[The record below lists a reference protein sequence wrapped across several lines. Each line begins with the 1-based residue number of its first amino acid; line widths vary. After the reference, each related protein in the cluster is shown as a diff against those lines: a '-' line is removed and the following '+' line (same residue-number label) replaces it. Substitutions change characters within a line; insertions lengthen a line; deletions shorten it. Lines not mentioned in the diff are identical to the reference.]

1 MIAVDCGHRAS
12 PNRNR
17 PAGRRCDRR
26 GAALLEGTIVL
37 TVFLVIIFAMFDLGL
52 AVMRQNSLAESAR
65 RLARTAIVHGD
76 LATPEYTSWGPLQYS
91 GTADDDHEIADA
103 VRTGLITMNPGDV
116 TIEVT
121 WPDGDNRSGDRVI
134 VSLEYPHRTIL
145 PSLFG
150 GSSLNLRAESTMRVE
165 H

>member
-1 MIAVDCGHRAS
+1 MIPVAVERRS
-12 PNRNR
+12 LLNRI
-17 PAGRRCDRR
+17 PPVGRRCARS
-26 GAALLEGTIVL
+26 GTALLEGTIVL
-37 TVFLVIIFAMFDLGL
+37 TVFLLIIFAMFDLGL

-91 GTADDDHEIADA
+91 ATADDDHEIANA
-103 VRTGLITMNPGDV
+103 VRTGLITMNPADV
-116 TIEVT
+116 AIEVT

>member
-1 MIAVDCGHRAS
+1 MIASSNARSAAM
-12 PNRNR
+12 R
-17 PAGRRCDRR
+17 PAPAATART

-37 TVFLVIIFAMFDLGL
+37 AVFLTIIFAMFDLGL
-52 AVMRQNSLAESAR
+52 AVMRQNSLAEAAR

-76 LATPEYTSWGPLQYS
+76 LAPPEHSSWGPLAYS

-103 VRTGLITMNPGDV
+103 VRAGLITMNPGEV
-116 TIEVT
+116 SVSVT
-121 WPDGDNRSGDRVI
+121 WPDGDNRTSDRVI
-134 VSLEYPHRTIL
+134 VSVEYPHRTIL

-150 GSSLNLRAESTMRVE
+150 SASMNLRAESTMRIE

>member
-1 MIAVDCGHRAS
+1 MIAVAVERRS
-12 PNRNR
+12 SSNRI
-17 PAGRRCDRR
+17 PPVGRRCARS

-37 TVFLVIIFAMFDLGL
+37 TVFLLIIFAMFDLGL

-91 GTADDDHEIADA
+91 GNADDNHEIANS
-103 VRTGLITMNPGDV
+103 VRTGLITMNPADV
-116 TIEVT
+116 AIEVT

-134 VSLEYPHRTIL
+134 VSIEYPHRTIL